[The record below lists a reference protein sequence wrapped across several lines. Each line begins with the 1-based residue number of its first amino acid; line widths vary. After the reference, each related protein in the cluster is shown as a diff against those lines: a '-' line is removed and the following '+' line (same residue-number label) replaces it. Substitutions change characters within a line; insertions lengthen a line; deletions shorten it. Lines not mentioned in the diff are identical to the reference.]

1 MELARHTRKGAMN
14 HTDHLAGLGIGVV
27 FGHDVGVAE
36 IGVAQGTKLNH
47 LPIGHFT
54 PLGGF
59 VLTKG
64 IAGDRAFSEQLH
76 KIALA
81 VVLLQKNE
89 VVNHRSQHATKVTFA
104 VGFLDVHHGNEV
116 VLAFLG
122 EKLADFQFLAI
133 E

>member
-27 FGHDVGVAE
+27 LCHDVGVAE
-36 IGVAQGTKLNH
+36 IGVAQGTELNH

-59 VLTKG
+59 ILAKG
-64 IAGDRAFSEQLH
+64 ITGDRAFSEQLH

-89 VVNHRSQHATKVTFA
+89 VVNHRGQHATKVTFA
-104 VGFLDVHHGNEV
+104 VGLFDVHHGNEV

>member
-1 MELARHTRKGAMN
+1 MKLTRHTRKGAVD
-14 HTDHLAGLGIGVV
+14 HTDHLAGLGIGIVLC
-27 FGHDVGVAE
+27 HDVGVVE
-36 IGVAQGTKLNH
+36 IGVAQGTELNH
-47 LPIGHFT
+47 IPVRHFA

-64 IAGDRAFSEQLH
+64 IAGDRAFSDQLH

-89 VVNHRSQHATKVTFA
+89 VVNHRSQHATKIAFA
-104 VGFLDVHHGNEV
+104 IGLFDVHHGNEV

>member
-1 MELARHTRKGAMN
+1 MELACHTRKGAMN

-27 FGHDVGVAE
+27 LCHDVGIAE
-36 IGVAQGTKLNH
+36 IRVAQGTKLNH

-54 PLGGF
+54 PLGGI
-59 VLTKG
+59 VLTKS
-64 IAGDRAFSEQLH
+64 IAGDRAFNEQLY

-89 VVNHRSQHATKVTFA
+89 VVNHRGQHATKIAFA
-104 VGFLDVHHGNEV
+104 VGLFDVHHGNEV

>member
-1 MELARHTRKGAMN
+1 MELACHTRKGAMN

-76 KIALA
+76 KIARA

-89 VVNHRSQHATKVTFA
+89 VVNHR
-104 VGFLDVHHGNEV
+104 G
-116 VLAFLG
+116 
-122 EKLADFQFLAI
+122 
-133 E
+133 

>member
-14 HTDHLAGLGIGVV
+14 HTDHFAGLGIGIVLC
-27 FGHDVGVAE
+27 HDVGVAE
-36 IGVAQGTKLNH
+36 VGVAQGTELNH

>member
-27 FGHDVGVAE
+27 LCHDVGVAE
-36 IGVAQGTKLNH
+36 IRVAQGTKLNH

-59 VLTKG
+59 VLAKG
-64 IAGDRAFSEQLH
+64 ITGDRAFSEQMH
-76 KIALA
+76 KIALV

-89 VVNHRSQHATKVTFA
+89 VVNHRGQHATKIAFA
-104 VGFLDVHHGNEV
+104 VGLFDVHHGNEV
-116 VLAFLG
+116 VLAFFG